1 MSLRQRSSRVF
12 VSRFALIAI
21 IGGMLLSFAG
31 AATNAAN
38 FSLVDSVR
46 NFFGYRT
53 AAPNSEAPNTVE
65 PRFANPT
72 SAVFINEILYDI
84 TGADA
89 GEFVEVAA
97 PAGTNMA
104 NYSIVLYNGSG
115 GSVYDTD
122 ALAGTTTDQGSGY
135 GTASISYPSNG
146 IQDGP
151 PDGIALINTSTNT
164 LVQFLC
170 YEGTFVG
177 VGGLANGVTCTDIGV
192 SQPGTNAA
200 GTSLQLHGSGTTYG
214 DFTWNATSIVHTQ
227 DAVNTGQTFT
237 GGHTFTSTKAN
248 NDEITI
254 AAIEV
259 RNSTNVVDF
268 SWIERLTSPSLSA
281 DVTTTRDAV
290 LIALWFG
297 DGGIGTVHSATPNN
311 GFTKI
316 EELTLDASIVQ
327 LSVATKS
334 VGPGTHNVTWT
345 SASGEGAQLWL
356 IAIEDTVNSETPVL
370 GVHRL
375 DYVEDGNGGTSITT
389 RGIATDNS
397 QGSVLI
403 VTTGRGVLNA
413 SQVFSD
419 SENHT
424 WVQVGT
430 AHTYTNYPTSG
441 TEVWKAISSNV
452 SVSPDTSITANPP
465 NPSND
470 STPTFSFTGTTTQ
483 PRVIAGFECKV
494 DADAFAACTSPHTTA
509 SLADG
514 LHTFQVRA
522 VDNFGTRDPTP
533 ASHMWTVDTVAPVLT
548 YTPIPNTTST
558 MNPTL
563 PVTITDAV
571 GVTGATI
578 FWRIDGGVGPIGAFS
593 SSACMLSSG
602 NAQNG
607 VWNCTIGGMLTNPSP
622 IAYYVTAQDAA
633 MNTGSN
639 PGAGAMAPN
648 LFTIGAAV
656 VPAGTYTNLSLSYG
670 STIGG
675 GMALL
680 GGGNVMVVNV
690 LTLGGIVST
699 GANTLTLGCAATV
712 TGAGGGN
719 YVVGTVNKEY
729 CGTGTFVY
737 PVGTMPDNLS
747 PNGVGNPP
755 EYTPVTVNVTSGEF
769 PSYLSVRAF
778 DGTLIGFDP
787 ANSLSRNWE
796 LEELGDITADLS
808 FTYLDGA
815 ITDIN
820 GTEAN
825 YIVYRRNS
833 NGTTDPMCLIACV
846 DTINNILGPV
856 TGVTQF
862 SRWSGAAL
870 VPTAAGVDV
879 AGRVLVPG
887 GGGLRNAIVT
897 LTDSR
902 GVTRTSRSSSFGN
915 YRFEDVRVGETYIL
929 AVNSKRYVFTP
940 RTIQV
945 LDEVTGLDITA
956 DGEQ

>member
-46 NFFGYRT
+46 NFFGSRT
-53 AAPNSEAPNTVE
+53 AAPNSEAPNMVE
-65 PRFANPT
+65 PSFANP
-72 SAVFINEILYDI
+72 
-84 TGADA
+84 
-89 GEFVEVAA
+89 
-97 PAGTNMA
+97 
-104 NYSIVLYNGSG
+104 
-115 GSVYDTD
+115 
-122 ALAGTTTDQGSGY
+122 
-135 GTASISYPSNG
+135 
-146 IQDGP
+146 
-151 PDGIALINTSTNT
+151 
-164 LVQFLC
+164 
-170 YEGTFVG
+170 
-177 VGGLANGVTCTDIGV
+177 
-192 SQPGTNAA
+192 
-200 GTSLQLHGSGTTYG
+200 
-214 DFTWNATSIVHTQ
+214 
-227 DAVNTGQTFT
+227 
-237 GGHTFTSTKAN
+237 GHTFTSTKAN

-281 DVTTTRDAV
+281 DVTTTRNAV

-316 EELTLDASIVQ
+316 QELTLDASIVQ

-345 SASGEGAQLWL
+345 SDSGEGAQLWL
-356 IAIEDTVNSETPVL
+356 IAIEDTVNSGTPVL

-397 QGSVLI
+397 QGSVFI

-430 AHTYTNYPTSG
+430 AHAYTHWPTSG

-470 STPTFSFTGTTTQ
+470 STPTFSFTGTTTP
-483 PRVIAGFECKV
+483 PRVIAGFECRV

-509 SLADG
+509 SLSDG
-514 LHTFQVRA
+514 MHTFQVRA
-522 VDNFGTRDPTP
+522 VDNLGTRDPTP
-533 ASHMWTVDTVAPVLT
+533 ASHIWTVDTAAPVLT

-558 MNPTL
+558 MNPIL

-578 FWRIDGGVGPIGAFS
+578 FWRIGGGVVATGAFS

-607 VWNCTIGGMLTNPSP
+607 VWNCMIGGMLTNPSP
-622 IAYYVTAQDAA
+622 ITYYVTAQDAA

-639 PGAGAMAPN
+639 PGAMAPN

-656 VPAGTYTNLSLSYG
+656 VPPGTYTNLSLSYG
-670 STIGG
+670 STVGG
-675 GMALL
+675 GMAPL
-680 GGGNVMVVNV
+680 GGGNVMVVDV

-699 GANTLTLGCAATV
+699 GANTLTLGCIATV

-737 PVGTMPDNLS
+737 PVGTMPDSMLS
-747 PNGVGNPP
+747 GGKGSENGVGSPP
-755 EYTPVTVNVTSGEF
+755 EYTPVTVNVTALGLN
-769 PSYLSVRAF
+769 PSSLSVTVF
-778 DGTLIGFDP
+778 DATLTGFDP
-787 ANSLSRNWE
+787 LNSLSRNWE
-796 LEELGDITADLS
+796 LQELGDITAGLT
-808 FTYLDGA
+808 FFYLESDV
-815 ITDIN
+815 N

-825 YIVYRRNS
+825 YIALRRNS
-833 NGTTDPMCLIACV
+833 NGTTQPMCLMPCV
-846 DTINNILGPV
+846 DTTNNILGPV
-856 TGVTQF
+856 TGATQF
-862 SRWSGAAL
+862 SQWSGAAL
-870 VPTAAGVDV
+870 APTAAGVDV
-879 AGRVLVPG
+879 SGRVLTPDG
-887 GGGLRNAIVT
+887 AGLRDAIVT
-897 LTDSR
+897 LTDAR
-902 GVTRTSRSSSFGN
+902 GVTQTARSSSFGN
-915 YRFEDVRVGETYIL
+915 YRFEGVRVGETYIL
-929 AVNSKRYVFTP
+929 GVNSRRYVFTP
-940 RTIQV
+940 RVVQV
-945 LDEVTGLDITA
+945 LDEVTGLDLTA